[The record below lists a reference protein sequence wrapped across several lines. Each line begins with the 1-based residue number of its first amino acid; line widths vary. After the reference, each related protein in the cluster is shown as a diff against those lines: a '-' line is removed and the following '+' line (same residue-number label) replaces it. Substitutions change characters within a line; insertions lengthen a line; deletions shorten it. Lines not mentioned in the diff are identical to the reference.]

1 MQNPI
6 GEADLEWIL
15 HRNCEG
21 TEQLRNV
28 TDKGGTMRNFKMILQ
43 YEGTRYKGWQ
53 RQESTEHTIQG
64 KLESILTKMAGT
76 PVEIQGSGRTDAG
89 VHALGQVANFHA
101 DIRMSEQEIMNYVNS
116 YLPEDIAVISVK
128 EASERFHSRLNATG
142 KTYCYLLVQSGI
154 PHVFERR
161 FAHRIEERLDVE
173 AMEKAAGYLLGT
185 HDFAAFTSTKK
196 SKKSTVRTI
205 DEITFTR
212 EYSSVMHIMTEVQEP
227 DLLRITYSGDGFLY
241 HMVRILT
248 GTLMEVGMQLRSPE
262 EIPEI
267 LKSKNREMAG
277 PLVPAKGL
285 TLMEVRYS

>member
-1 MQNPI
+1 
-6 GEADLEWIL
+6 
-15 HRNCEG
+15 
-21 TEQLRNV
+21 
-28 TDKGGTMRNFKMILQ
+28 MRNFKMVLQ
-43 YEGTRYKGWQ
+43 YEGTRFKGWQ
-53 RQESTEHTIQG
+53 RQESTDNTIQG
-64 KLESILTKMAGT
+64 KLENILSKMVGV

-101 DIRMSEQEIMNYVNS
+101 DTKMSEQEVLSYVNQ

-128 EASERFHSRLNATG
+128 EVAERFHSRLNATG
-142 KTYCYLLVQSGI
+142 KTYCYLLIQSEL

-161 FAHRIEERLDVE
+161 FAHRIEARLDVE
-173 AMEKAAGYLLGT
+173 AMEQAAGYLLGT

-205 DEITFTR
+205 DEITFTK
-212 EYSSVMHIMTEVQEP
+212 EYSSVMRTAQES

-241 HMVRILT
+241 HMIRILT
-248 GTLMEVGMQLRSPE
+248 GTLIEVGMRLRSPL

-267 LKSKNREMAG
+267 LESKNREMAG

>member
-1 MQNPI
+1 
-6 GEADLEWIL
+6 
-15 HRNCEG
+15 
-21 TEQLRNV
+21 
-28 TDKGGTMRNFKMILQ
+28 MRNFKMVLQ
-43 YEGTRYKGWQ
+43 YEGTRFKGWQ
-53 RQESTEHTIQG
+53 RQESTDNTIQG
-64 KLESILTKMAGT
+64 KLENILSKMVGA

-101 DIRMSEQEIMNYVNS
+101 DTRMSEQEILSYVNR

-128 EASERFHSRLNATG
+128 EVADRFHSRLNATG
-142 KTYCYLLVQSGI
+142 KTYCYLLIQSEL

-205 DEITFTR
+205 DEIAFTR
-212 EYSSVMHIMTEVQEP
+212 EYSSVMRTAQKP

-248 GTLMEVGMQLRSPE
+248 GTLIEVGMQLRSPE

-267 LKSKNREMAG
+267 LESKNREMAG
-277 PLVPAKGL
+277 PLAPARGL